1 MPIVASPLFLRRV
14 LQADAA
20 SCLACGALQ
29 LAAPEALPPL
39 LGLPSPLLLATGVF
53 LVGYALVLAW
63 VASRPSLSRPLVAL
77 LAAGNVGW
85 AVGCGAAL
93 ALWQP
98 TTLGIAWIV
107 LQGVTVLVLAE
118 LQWMGL
124 RATRRPPGI
133 APA

>member
-1 MPIVASPLFLRRV
+1 MSIVAAPLFLRRV

-29 LAAPEALPPL
+29 LAAPVSLSGL
-39 LGLPSPLLLATGVF
+39 LGLPQPLLQATGVF

-63 VASRPSLSRPLVAL
+63 IALRPQLPRPLVAL
-77 LAAGNVGW
+77 FAAGNVAW
-85 AVGCGAAL
+85 AIGCGAAL

-98 TTLGIAWIV
+98 TAPGIAWIV

-124 RATRRPPGI
+124 RATRRPSGI
-133 APA
+133 AAA

>member
-1 MPIVASPLFLRRV
+1 MSIVAAPSFLRRV

-29 LAAPEALPPL
+29 LAALASLSSL
-39 LGLPSPLLLATGVF
+39 TGLPQSLLLATGVF

-63 VASRPSLSRPLVAL
+63 VALRPQLPRRLVAL
-77 LAAGNVGW
+77 FAAGNVGW
-85 AVGCGAAL
+85 AIGCGAAL

-98 TTLGIAWIV
+98 TAPGIAWIV
-107 LQGVTVLVLAE
+107 LQGVTVLALAQ

-124 RATRRPPGI
+124 RATRRLPGI
-133 APA
+133 AAA